1 MLTTFVNVSPQ
12 RKAPSSGLKSLVL
25 ILAFLIVPLAT
36 SSSFAQEAESAAKGK
51 LQEMVLLPDKPEAPD
66 FTLTDT
72 DGNTHTLSDY
82 RGKVV
87 VVNFWATWCAPCRKE
102 MPSMQRAWE
111 QLHDQDVMMLAVNW
125 GDKADAVAKF
135 FEKIPVDFPILL
147 GGDQEMT
154 REWSVMGLPTTF
166 VLDPEGRRVY
176 RVIGD
181 IEWDS
186 EEVKSQILALK
197 G

>member
-1 MLTTFVNVSPQ
+1 
-12 RKAPSSGLKSLVL
+12 
-25 ILAFLIVPLAT
+25 
-36 SSSFAQEAESAAKGK
+36 
-51 LQEMVLLPDKPEAPD
+51 
-66 FTLTDT
+66 
-72 DGNTHTLSDY
+72 
-82 RGKVV
+82 
-87 VVNFWATWCAPCRKE
+87 
-102 MPSMQRAWE
+102 MQRAWE
-111 QLHDQDVMMLAVNW
+111 QLHDQDVVMLAVNW
-125 GDKADAVAKF
+125 GDEADAVAKF

-147 GGDQEMT
+147 GGDQAMT